1 MTGIDM
7 INTMMSTSITSMS
20 GVVLISI
27 IGAPASE
34 LPTLIAM
41 KNYLELS
48 A

>member
-1 MTGIDM
+1 M

-27 IGAPASE
+27 IGAPEPSE

-41 KNYLELS
+41 ENYLEALS